1 MSLHKKW
8 GVTHHEARMS
18 TSNFWTAVDQA
29 GWSRDH
35 NYKRI
40 KELFL
45 ERFTQREADA
55 FRATF
60 QDLQHTLGDTLSQWA
75 EDNDKEFG
83 LGDDSWGDFLA
94 HIIGMGKHEY
104 DVVMRDPD
112 RGYERAVNGS
122 YKESFSYGIPYKD
135 DYAEKARQ
143 PQSKDTLDVFGG
155 WALPDNFRRNLIQ
168 QLDAD
173 IKGLQD
179 TRVSLMHWY
188 ALNKKTSKALRSTG
202 TWANQ
207 HRDPSVD
214 HRTFYDWTSSDLQSL
229 LQGNS
234 RWGEMPG
241 SGFDVQSIL
250 VGIDTRIK
258 FLVKIIKELESK
270 RPSGA

>member
-29 GWSRDH
+29 GCGRDH

-45 ERFTQREADA
+45 ERFTQREADE

-60 QDLQHTLGDTLSQWA
+60 SDLKAKLEQKLDRWA

-112 RGYERAVNGS
+112 RGYERAVNGNF
-122 YKESFSYGIPYKD
+122 KESFSYGIPYKD
-135 DYAEKARQ
+135 DYEDQSRQ
-143 PQSKDTLDVFGG
+143 PKSNGTLDLFGA
-155 WALPDNFRRNLIQ
+155 WALPDNFRRNLINIVE
-168 QLDAD
+168 DD
-173 IKGLQD
+173 IKGLEQLVANIESWSQQD
-179 TRVSLMHWY
+179 FKTGQSFRSLGRWAETHQNPDVGDKDY
-188 ALNKKTSKALRSTG
+188 Y
-202 TWANQ
+202 TW
-207 HRDPSVD
+207 V
-214 HRTFYDWTSSDLQSL
+214 SSDFSRALEGNWGPWNQRGVPFSEALKGSEKRLAYLKKL
-229 LQGNS
+229 LK
-234 RWGEMPG
+234 E
-241 SGFDVQSIL
+241 
-250 VGIDTRIK
+250 IK
-258 FLVKIIKELESK
+258 GK